1 MKHTTYFNDFLK
13 DHVNLNA
20 TRLALLEARVGSV
33 YNALAAD
40 PVLGPLVKDK
50 FPQGSWA
57 HRTIIKPR
65 AGGEYDAD
73 FLLLLELND
82 EWDGDPSA
90 YPNAVYT
97 ALNNH
102 PTYKTMPSGRKARC
116 VYLEYAAT
124 ASEVGCHL
132 DIVPY
137 LILPGDR
144 HVIVNRDINDWEDT
158 STTGFADWV
167 QERDAITG
175 NLFRKV
181 VRLMKCYKVEKGS
194 FNGVKSVIL
203 TTLLGNQVEAWKKA
217 VDPSCYADL
226 PTALVKIVTDMS
238 DWLQANPL
246 RPSISN
252 PAGDGTSFDHRWS
265 DETYLNFRTRMKAGA
280 DKLNEAID
288 EPDKDKSIKLWRE
301 VFGTSFSPPGFTA
314 SASATPPPGPAS
326 PSSSSASS
334 VTSKLGAAAATGS
347 SLTRRSGQGG

>member
-1 MKHTTYFNDFLK
+1 MKHTTYFNNFLN
-13 DHVNLNA
+13 DHVNLDA

-57 HRTIIKPR
+57 HRTIIKPK
-65 AGGEYDAD
+65 AGGEFDAD

-82 EWDGDPSA
+82 DWDGNPSA
-90 YPNAVYT
+90 YPNAVYS
-97 ALNNH
+97 ALNRH
-102 PTYKTMPSGRKARC
+102 PTYKSMTSGRKARC
-116 VYLEYAAT
+116 VYLQYAAT

-137 LILPGDR
+137 LILPNDR

-167 QERDAITG
+167 KERDEITG
-175 NLFRKV
+175 GLFRKV
-181 VRLMKCYKVEKGS
+181 VRLMKYYKVEKGS
-194 FNGVKSVIL
+194 FNGTRSVIL

-238 DWLQANPL
+238 DWLQSHPS

-252 PAGDGTSFDHRWS
+252 PAGDGTNFDHRWT
-265 DETYLNFRTRMKAGA
+265 DETYLNFRNRMKACA
-280 DKLNEAID
+280 DKMSEALNES
-288 EPDKDKSIKLWRE
+288 DKDTSIKLWRE

-314 SASATPPPGPAS
+314 SASAIPPLATPPSRAS
-326 PSSSSASS
+326 TVS
-334 VTSKLGAAAATGS
+334 TKLGAAAATGS
-347 SLTRRSGQGG
+347 SLTRRPGQGG